1 MTKKTKRKDDKTQKQ
16 KSRQTKQIC
25 TSLHPPASFSSY
37 QLYRMKKVWFLFLK
51 KEKRQKT
58 EKKAKQNDI
67 KGKKTKNTIVKM
79 SKAEKKTRQT
89 KQIYTAHSS
98 PPCLIFVLSFFLS
111 LTAFIYGMWKQFEFD
126 NIIDQRSISNRK
138 SSFFW
143 IHVQSLSLAIS
154 HLVF

>member
-1 MTKKTKRKDDKTQKQ
+1 MAKGRSR

-25 TSLHPPASFSSY
+25 TSLITSLPHFRPINY
-37 QLYRMKKVWFLFLK
+37 IEWKKNVILINKRRSK
-51 KEKRQKT
+51 KQRRK
-58 EKKAKQNDI
+58 KQNDN
-67 KGKKTKNTIVKM
+67 KGKITKNTIVKM

-98 PPCLIFVLSFFLS
+98 SPCLIFVLSFFLS

-126 NIIDQRSISNRK
+126 NIYQRSISNRK

-143 IHVQSLSLAIS
+143 IHVQSLSLAIF